1 MRFFRVYPR
10 EPCPDRTS
18 RGRQT
23 LIRPRRAV
31 RITNATGPFS
41 AFVAAMPNMRKSDVT
56 APSPRAHDG
65 AKRIGTVGTIILAT
79 QVPII
84 SL

>member
-1 MRFFRVYPR
+1 MPR
-10 EPCPDRTS
+10 PHLTWA
-18 RGRQT
+18 
-23 LIRPRRAV
+23 IRLRRAV
-31 RITNATGPFS
+31 RTTNATGLFS
-41 AFVAAMPNMRKSDVT
+41 AFVAAVPNMRKSDVT